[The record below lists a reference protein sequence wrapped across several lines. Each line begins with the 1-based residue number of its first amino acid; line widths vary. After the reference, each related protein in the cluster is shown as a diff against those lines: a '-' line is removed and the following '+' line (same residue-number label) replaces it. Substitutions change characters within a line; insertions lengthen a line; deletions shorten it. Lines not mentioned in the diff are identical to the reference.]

1 MQFEKGSCIIHK
13 DTKKRNSQITCK
25 KSFEYFYM
33 MCVNLG
39 TKSDEIPEK
48 SDRKLN
54 PTNNQKYYHYNSIED
69 AENDYPEIHQCSK
82 CKS

>member
-1 MQFEKGSCIIHK
+1 
-13 DTKKRNSQITCK
+13 
-25 KSFEYFYM
+25 M
-33 MCVNLG
+33 MCGVNLG
-39 TKSDEIPEK
+39 TKSDEIPDEK